1 MSSCYYY
8 RMAKRIDLYQE
19 AAKRMAI
26 SPDACMEHIRRCS
39 IDSKFGNEGT
49 DPASLA
55 AIVGMGDDWA
65 AASFAELRRTGF
77 IKTDWAR
84 FKWYQPNGKELD
96 DKIAELAA
104 IEAAAI
110 IRLSSMDCEPALPT
124 IRALADDFLKMAD
137 SGDAVATSLA
147 HHRLMLA
154 IVSATGELRLMEDY
168 VKHASVAVAYAVAAR
183 LEAADF
189 EGMKRSTNVIAD
201 LIGTSEPRDC
211 AAEAVA
217 MRLHPR
223 EPVNA

>member
-1 MSSCYYY
+1 
-8 RMAKRIDLYQE
+8 MAKRIDLYQE
-19 AAKRMAI
+19 ASKRMAI
-26 SPDACMEHIRRCS
+26 SPDACMERIRRCS
-39 IDSKFGNEGT
+39 ISSKFGYESA

-55 AIVGMGDDWA
+55 AIVEMDADWGA
-65 AASFAELRRTGF
+65 AAFAELRSTGF

-84 FKWYQPNGKELD
+84 FKWYQPSGKELD

-110 IRLSSMDCEPALPT
+110 IRLSSMDCAPALPA
-124 IRALADDFLKMAD
+124 IRALAENFLVEAD
-137 SGDAVATSLA
+137 GGDTIATSLA
-147 HHRLMLA
+147 HNRMMLA

-183 LEAADF
+183 LEAADL
-189 EGMKRSTNVIAD
+189 EGMKRSANVIVD
-201 LIGTSEPRDC
+201 LIGTTEPRDC

>member
-1 MSSCYYY
+1 
-8 RMAKRIDLYQE
+8 MAKRIDLYHE
-19 AAKRMAI
+19 AARRMAI
-26 SPDACMEHIRRCS
+26 SPDACIERIRRCS
-39 IDSKFGNEGT
+39 INSKFGNEGT

-55 AIVGMGDDWA
+55 AIVGLDEDWG
-65 AASFAELRRTGF
+65 AASFAELRSTGF

-84 FKWYQPNGKELD
+84 FKWYQPSVKELD

-110 IRLSSMDCEPALPT
+110 IRLSSMDCAPALPA

-137 SGDAVATSLA
+137 GGDAVATSLA
-147 HHRLMLA
+147 HHRIMLA

-189 EGMKRSTNVIAD
+189 AGMKRSANVIVD
-201 LIGTSEPRDC
+201 LIGTTEPRDC

>member
-1 MSSCYYY
+1 MLLC
-8 RMAKRIDLYQE
+8 RMAKRIELFQQ

-26 SPDACMEHIRRCS
+26 SPDACMERIRRCS
-39 IDSKFGNEGT
+39 INSKFGNEGA

-55 AIVGMGDDWA
+55 AIVGMDDDWSA
-65 AASFAELRRTGF
+65 AAFAELRSTGF

-84 FKWYQPNGKELD
+84 FKWYQPSVKELD

-110 IRLSSMDCEPALPT
+110 IRLSSMDCAPALPA
-124 IRALADDFLKMAD
+124 IRALADEFLKMAD
-137 SGDAVATSLA
+137 GGDAVATSLA
-147 HHRLMLA
+147 HHRMMLA

-168 VKHASVAVAYAVAAR
+168 VKDASVAVAYAVAAR

-189 EGMKRSTNVIAD
+189 EGMKRSANVIAN
-201 LIGTSEPRDC
+201 LVGTSAPREC

-217 MRLHPR
+217 MRLHPK
-223 EPVNA
+223 EPVSA